1 MKVPGYVWKAA
12 LVLLTIREIRLWY
25 DTVKSYEEDDDEKEK
40 VPDCCKHLY
49 A

>member
-1 MKVPGYVWKAA
+1 MKFPSYVWKAA
-12 LVLLTIREIRLWY
+12 LVFLTIREIRLWY
-25 DTVKSYEEDDDEKEK
+25 DMIKSYEEDDEKEK